1 MKAELTNSGS
11 EKHTHRQFDFF
22 PFASERLCMSAY
34 VNMWVDACVSL
45 CERLT
50 AQPVDGSLS
59 PDALLLRARCP
70 GDVEQRSQEVTGGC
84 CV

>member
-1 MKAELTNSGS
+1 
-11 EKHTHRQFDFF
+11 
-22 PFASERLCMSAY
+22 MSAY